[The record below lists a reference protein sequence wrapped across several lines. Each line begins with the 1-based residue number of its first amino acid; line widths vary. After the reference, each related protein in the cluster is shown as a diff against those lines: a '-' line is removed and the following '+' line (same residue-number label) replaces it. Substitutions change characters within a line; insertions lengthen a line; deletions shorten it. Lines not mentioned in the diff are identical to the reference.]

1 MAHGIHG
8 PKQGDRGRYKIQ
20 KFSTGLDQKNLGPNQ
35 DKYSF
40 GNRGPI
46 RTHQSPAEGPWI
58 PERLTF

>member
-1 MAHGIHG
+1 MAPGIHG
-8 PKQGDRGRYKIQ
+8 PKPVGTGRNKIQ
-20 KFSTGLDQKNLGPNQ
+20 KSSTGLDQKNRGPDQ

-40 GNRGPI
+40 GNHGPI